1 MRTRYGR
8 YDGGPDPLAPP
19 VDLAEA
25 LDAIGED
32 VMAGYSPER
41 AMREFLRRGARD
53 QTGLDDLARR
63 VAERRREL
71 LQRHNLDGTMQ
82 EVRELLDRA
91 VLEERKQ
98 LARAL
103 DDDARFAEMR
113 IENLPPSTAAAVS
126 ELGDYDWR
134 SPQAREDYE
143 RIKDLLGR
151 ELLDQRFA
159 GMKQALENATDED
172 RAAVN
177 EMLQDLNRLLEA
189 HRLGEDTSDM
199 FRDFMDKHGDFFPEN
214 PQNIDELL
222 DALAQ
227 RAAAA
232 QRMRNS
238 MTQEQRD
245 ELDALAQ
252 QAFGSPELM
261 QSLAQLDDNLQALR
275 PGEDWGGSERFDGEQ
290 GLGLGDGTGVLQ
302 DLADLDDLADQLS
315 QSYDGARMDD
325 VDLDKLA
332 RQLGDQSAVDAR
344 TLARLEQALR
354 DTGYLRRGSD
364 GQLRLSPKAMR
375 QLGQALLRD
384 VANRMSA
391 RQGQRDLRQAGAAGE
406 RSGATREWAFGDTEP
421 WDVTR
426 TVTNAIVRNAA
437 EGRPLTATTNGDP
450 SEPFL
455 SIRDVEV
462 TETEARTQA
471 AVALLVDTSF
481 SMAMDGRWVPMK
493 RTALALHHL
502 IRSRFRGDALQ
513 VIGFGRHAQVMEIEE
528 LTALDAMWDKGTNL
542 HHALLLANRHFR
554 KHPHAQPVLLIV
566 TDGEPTSH
574 LEPDGEVYF
583 AYPPHPLTIAY
594 SVRELDNAGRLGAQ
608 TTFFKL
614 GEDPGLGRF
623 IDQMARR
630 VDGRVVAPELDDL
643 GAAVVGSYLGSRDP
657 ASHGASYRDW
667 FGADSRFLG
676 LIQLRE
682 LAAVAPRAG
691 SCGPTNWQPWP
702 HELASLAPVGATTD
716 GSRGHFCQLVG

>member
-1 MRTRYGR
+1 MRGHRSRYGR
-8 YDGGPDPLAPP
+8 YAGGPDPLAPP

-41 AMREFLRRGARD
+41 AMREFLRRGGRD

-71 LQRHNLDGTMQ
+71 LQRHNLDGTLQ

-91 VLEERKQ
+91 LLEERKQ
-98 LARAL
+98 LAR
-103 DDDARFAEMR
+103 DVEMDDADRAFREMQL
-113 IENLPPSTAAAVS
+113 ENLPPSTAAAVS
-126 ELGDYDWR
+126 ELSDYDWSSR
-134 SPQAREDYE
+134 QAREDYE
-143 RIKDLLGR
+143 KIKDLLGR
-151 ELLDQRFA
+151 EMLDQRFA

-172 RAAVN
+172 RAAIN
-177 EMLQDLNRLLEA
+177 EMLQDLNQLLDA
-189 HRLGEDTSDM
+189 HRRGEDTDQQ
-199 FRDFMDKHGDFFPEN
+199 FRDFMNKHGDFFPEN
-214 PQNIDELL
+214 PQDIDELL

-245 ELDALAQ
+245 ELDALAA

-261 QSLAQLDDNLQALR
+261 ESLSQLDANLQALR

-302 DLADLDDLADQLS
+302 DLADLDELGEQLS
-315 QSYDGARMDD
+315 QSYGGARMDD
-325 VDLDKLA
+325 LDLDKLS
-332 RQLGDQSAVDAR
+332 RQLGDQAAVDAQ
-344 TLARLEQALR
+344 TLQRLEKALR
-354 DTGYLRRGSD
+354 DTGYMKRGSD

-375 QLGQALLRD
+375 QLGKALLRD
-384 VANRMSA
+384 VAQRMSG

-406 RSGATREWAFGDTEP
+406 PSGATREWAFGDTEP

-426 TVTNAIVRNAA
+426 TVTNAVVRSVS
-437 EGRPLTATTNGDP
+437 EGEDP
-450 SEPFL
+450 RAGVRL
-455 SIRDVEV
+455 DIRDVEV
-462 TETEARTQA
+462 AETEARTQA

-493 RTALALHHL
+493 RTALALHTL
-502 IRSRFRGDALQ
+502 IRSRFRGDHLQ
-513 VIGFGRHAQVMEIEE
+513 LIGFGRHAEVMEIEQ

-554 KHPHAQPVLLIV
+554 KHPNAQPVLLIV

-583 AYPPHPLTIAY
+583 SYPPHPLTVAY
-594 SVRELDNAGRLGAQ
+594 AVRELDNAGRLGAQ
-608 TTFFKL
+608 TTFFRL
-614 GEDPGLGRF
+614 GEDPGLARF
-623 IDQMARR
+623 IDSMARR
-630 VDGRVVAPELDDL
+630 VDGRVIAPELDDL
-643 GAAVVGSYLGSRDP
+643 GAAVVGSYLGSRGPRSAAGGDY
-657 ASHGASYRDW
+657 GDW
-667 FGADSRFLG
+667 FGGRGF
-676 LIQLRE
+676 
-682 LAAVAPRAG
+682 
-691 SCGPTNWQPWP
+691 W
-702 HELASLAPVGATTD
+702 VGD
-716 GSRGHFCQLVG
+716 